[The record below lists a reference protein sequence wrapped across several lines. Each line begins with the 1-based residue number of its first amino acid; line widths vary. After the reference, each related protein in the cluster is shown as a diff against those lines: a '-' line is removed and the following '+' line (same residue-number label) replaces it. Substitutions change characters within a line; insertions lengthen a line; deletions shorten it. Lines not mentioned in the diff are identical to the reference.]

1 MANPSFVVS
10 HMAERANQ
18 VRVGSVEACTRKS
31 CICLGAVAYLLFAI
45 MAFAMGLFAFV
56 WKIVELSYLYK
67 TTIGFGRIEL
77 WVNILGFLNQALQIV
92 DVEDARQDRLF
103 LFIFGGEDVVLQPQE
118 MERRNAYLARLMN
131 VIYEVYGEDMK
142 RPMLA
147 VSLMVTFNH
156 EDLQRLVIYRD
167 DDSEFAQ
174 RQSMY
179 HQHLRLVITET

>member
-1 MANPSFVVS
+1 
-10 HMAERANQ
+10 
-18 VRVGSVEACTRKS
+18 
-31 CICLGAVAYLLFAI
+31 

-103 LFIFGGEDVVLQPQE
+103 LFIFGGEDVVLQPHE

-131 VIYEVYGEDMK
+131 VIYEVYGEEMK

-156 EDLQRLVIYRD
+156 EDLQRLVIYEDPYAKSRRIESRRTED
-167 DDSEFAQ
+167 PDYDLSNTLKTGFRSRGSEGVRTPVPVPVPDYYFDP
-174 RQSMY
+174 MF
-179 HQHLRLVITET
+179 